1 MSGPRDIGAL
11 RRSPATEAVSLFQED
26 LIARVV
32 GGGIETAPQ
41 APADYELIERLGE
54 GGMGEVWRARSKRR
68 GLVALKILRRS
79 LARDPS
85 CQRRFLREARA
96 TQTISHPGVV
106 VTYDVGTCQDGR
118 PFIAM
123 ELVDGRT
130 LRDVIDTDGPLDWA
144 RARLIWTQVA
154 AALAAAHEQG
164 IVHRDIKPS
173 NIIVHQDDDGL
184 EHCKVIDFGL
194 VRALGQDA
202 STELTTT
209 GQLIGT
215 PSYISPEALRG
226 VGPDTRSDQY
236 SLGCVMYEVLES
248 TRPFNGS
255 MLEEIFLQH
264 LTAEPP
270 APRLS
275 KVPEPLRV
283 QVRSIL
289 EKCLAKEPRDRFD
302 SMASVVRALASVR
315 PGARPVRIG
324 HPSPWWRSK
333 QAFVAAGIL
342 GAAAGA
348 STWGALQTPTTVASP
363 QQAVIPAVHPS
374 GGRAL
379 EVTTGVGF
387 SCARSEAGKVR
398 CWGVD
403 SKGRLGQGTR
413 GGNIGDNEHPR
424 SAPALD
430 LPQGQDPMRVVSG
443 PDARHACLLFDGGR
457 LRCWGS
463 NGHGELGLG
472 TTDDWGDSEDETIR
486 ALPDLP
492 LSVDTVALGG
502 GFTCATNPAGEAR
515 CWGKGDHGVRG
526 DGSVVSVGD
535 DEPIG
540 TVRPVALGEAS
551 VLQLALGA
559 DHACARVGS
568 EGQHDSVRCWGSNVH
583 GQLGVARFPFAIGD
597 GVGNG
602 LGRGARPDDP
612 GLAVSGLEGLQIES
626 IHAGGDRSCVVL
638 TQGGVR
644 CWGGDALGVL
654 GYQPEHVPGCTS
666 SETCDLET
674 PPPFDLPLGSPTVS
688 LALGQDHACAV
699 DPVGDVRCWGT
710 GNWGRLGDG
719 TNVQGQDEPRSGW
732 SRPAEDRIVELGD
745 FDRDGLRDPVATLSA
760 SNWHTCATMVAGG
773 VRCWG
778 RGITGR
784 LGYRSSDNIGDNETP
799 AAYYEATGYGDIPL
813 F

>member
-1 MSGPRDIGAL
+1 MSAPRDIGAS
-11 RRSPATEAVSLFQED
+11 RISPATEAVSFFQED

-32 GGGIETAPQ
+32 GGGIESTPE

-54 GGMGEVWRARSKRR
+54 GGMGEVWRARSKHH
-68 GLVALKILRRS
+68 GLVALKLLRRS
-79 LARDPS
+79 LARVPS

-96 TQTISHPGVV
+96 TQAISNPGVV

-123 ELVDGRT
+123 ELVEGRT
-130 LRDVIDTDGPLDWA
+130 LRDVIDADGPLDWA
-144 RARLIWTQVA
+144 RACSIWTQVA
-154 AALAAAHEQG
+154 AGLAAAHEQG

-173 NIIVHQDDDGL
+173 NIIVHQDDDGR
-184 EHCKVIDFGL
+184 EHCTVIDFGL
-194 VRALGQDA
+194 VRALGVDA

-236 SLGCVMYEVLES
+236 SLGCVMYETLES

-255 MLEEIFLQH
+255 MLEELFLQH
-264 LTAEPP
+264 LTARPP
-270 APRLS
+270 VPRLP

-283 QVRSIL
+283 QAWAVL
-289 EKCLAKEPRDRFD
+289 KKCLAKEPRDRFD

-315 PGARPVRIG
+315 PGARPVRSG
-324 HPSPWWRSK
+324 HPPAWWRSK
-333 QAFVAAGIL
+333 RAFVAIGVL
-342 GAAAGA
+342 CVAATLAA
-348 STWGALQTPTTVASP
+348 WAALQTRPTTAST
-363 QQAVIPAVHPS
+363 QRAVLPAEHPS
-374 GGRAL
+374 DGRAV
-379 EVTTGVGF
+379 EVVTGVAF

-398 CWGVD
+398 CWGAD
-403 SKGRLGQGTR
+403 SKGRLGRGTS
-413 GGNIGDNEHPR
+413 GANIGDNEHPR

-430 LPQGQDPMRVVSG
+430 LPKGGVPTRIVSG

-463 NGHGELGLG
+463 NEHGELGHG
-472 TTDDWGDSEDETIR
+472 TTDDWGDSAGETIR
-486 ALPDLP
+486 ALPDLG
-492 LSVDTVALGG
+492 LSVETVALGG
-502 GFTCATNPAGEAR
+502 GFSCATNPAGEAR

-526 DGSVVSVGD
+526 DGSEVSVGD
-535 DEPIG
+535 DEPID
-540 TVRPVALGEAS
+540 TVRPVALGDAS

-559 DHACARVGS
+559 DHACARIQSG
-568 EGQHDSVRCWGSNVH
+568 ELDDSVRCWGSNAH
-583 GQLGVARFPFAIGD
+583 GQLGVAGFPFAIGD

-612 GLAVSGLEGLQIES
+612 ALAVSGLEGLLIES
-626 IHAGGDRSCVVL
+626 IHAGGNRSCVVQ
-638 TQGGVR
+638 THGGVR
-644 CWGGDALGVL
+644 CWGADALSVL
-654 GYQPEHVPGCTS
+654 GYQPEHVPWCTS
-666 SETCDLET
+666 SEACDLEA

-710 GNWGRLGDG
+710 GTWGRLGDG
-719 TNVQGQDEPRSGW
+719 SNVLGRDEARGAW

-745 FDRDGLRDPVATLSA
+745 FDRDGFRDPVTALSA
-760 SNWHTCATMVAGG
+760 SNWHTCATMVSGG

-799 AAYYEATGYGDIPL
+799 AAYYEATGYADIPV